1 MNVVALVCLIVL
13 AASAALALLVRAD
26 VRRRPGR
33 IAQYSAPRGMNLL
46 SAAVLDRTEKRAV
59 AAELVNLAVRGNI
72 RFIAPDAGR
81 SRSGKGPKVADALR
95 IELLD
100 GPPLDAEQHELLV
113 TLFGASRS
121 SKRVRR
127 VLRRDAKLG
136 RALRSVQE
144 GVARRLERSGLVGP
158 LRRWPAIVLR
168 LAAVLSFIVLV
179 IAALVGPDAGLWL
192 LLSAPAAAMMVTA
205 IWAMPAEWRSF
216 APASFELRD
225 HLAGL
230 RDYIELAEADRLRFL
245 QSPDGALRHGIDTPD
260 GRLEVFVLN
269 EKLLPY
275 AVLFG
280 QEREWAKVL
289 ETEQRDLAA
298 SGALDAL
305 DVLDILHTAHLIV
318 DFGLNIAEL
327 DVSSLGGI
335 DLAGIDLSDISFD
348 L

>member
-1 MNVVALVCLIVL
+1 MNVVALICLVLL
-13 AASAALALLVRAD
+13 AAAATLALLVRAD
-26 VRRRPGR
+26 LRRRPGR
-33 IAQYSAPRGMNLL
+33 IAQYSAPSGMNLL
-46 SAAVLDRTEKRAV
+46 TAAVLDRTEKRAV
-59 AAELVNLAVRGNI
+59 AAELVNLAVRRNI

-81 SRSGKGPKVADALR
+81 EQTEARGALR

-136 RALRSVQE
+136 RALRSVRQ
-144 GVARRLERSGLVGP
+144 GVARRLEQVGLVGP

-168 LAAVLSFIVLV
+168 LAAVLGLIILV
-179 IAALVGPDAGLWL
+179 IAALVGPETGLWL
-192 LLSAPAAAMMVTA
+192 LLSLPAAAMTVTA
-205 IWAMPAEWRSF
+205 IWAMPAEWRSV

-245 QSPDGALRHGIDTPD
+245 QSPDGALRNGIDSPD
-260 GRLEVFVLN
+260 GRLQAFVLN

-280 QEREWAKVL
+280 QEREWARML
-289 ETEQRDLAA
+289 ETEYGELAESA
-298 SGALDAL
+298 RLDPL
-305 DVLDILHTAHLIV
+305 DVLDLLDVLHTAHLIV

-327 DVSSLGGI
+327 DVSLLDGI
-335 DLAGIDLSDISFD
+335 DLAGIDLSDLSFD